1 MKHLDDTELMA
12 AMNGEAGAGHLQE
25 CSQCGARYQVLEQAL
40 GEFTTLHRGIV
51 SKDAAVAARFTP
63 GATPPM
69 TQQLCVVLPRKSS
82 AVAFA
87 RYSIKD
93 PTANEVEGR

>member
-1 MKHLDDTELMA
+1 MKLLDYA
-12 AMNGEAGAGHLQE
+12 
-25 CSQCGARYQVLEQAL
+25 
-40 GEFTTLHRGIV
+40 EFTNLHRGLKVPV

-63 GATPPM
+63 AATRPM
-69 TQQLCVVLPRKSS
+69 TQQLCVALPRKSS